1 MLAILAAVIGFAIGF
16 LVVGALVLV
25 VRAALWLLGALAG
38 LIAGL
43 WDGRRRTK
51 D

>member
-16 LVVGALVLV
+16 LVVGALAVI
-25 VRAALWLLGALAG
+25 VRGLLWLLGALAG

-43 WDGRRRTK
+43 RGGRG
-51 D
+51 

>member
-1 MLAILAAVIGFAIGF
+1 MLAILVAVIGFAIGF
-16 LVVGALVLV
+16 LVVGALVLI
-25 VRAALWLLGALAG
+25 VRGLLWLLGALAG

>member
-1 MLAILAAVIGFAIGF
+1 MLAVLVAVIGFAIGF

-43 WDGRRRTK
+43 WDGRG
-51 D
+51 

>member
-1 MLAILAAVIGFAIGF
+1 MLAILAAVIGFAVGF
-16 LVVGALVLV
+16 LVVGALAVV

-43 WDGRRRTK
+43 RGGRG
-51 D
+51 